1 MWPFIWR
8 IISILAVNRSKEAI
22 LAQILNVATVPSK
35 KTHIMYSALLSFSQL
50 NSYLK
55 YLEDRQLIIRIN
67 EDDAWMVTGAG
78 REYLKQYKILA
89 NSLK

>member
-1 MWPFIWR
+1 
-8 IISILAVNRSKEAI
+8 
-22 LAQILNVATVPSK
+22 
-35 KTHIMYSALLSFSQL
+35 MYSALLSFSQL
-50 NSYLK
+50 KSYLK

>member
-1 MWPFIWR
+1 
-8 IISILAVNRSKEAI
+8 
-22 LAQILNVATVPSK
+22 
-35 KTHIMYSALLSFSQL
+35 MYSALLSFSQL